1 MRDER
6 RSQVRSRKAD
16 SVMRVEWLS
25 SDERDGRWSR
35 EARTT
40 VERRERQ
47 GIGVSGERR
56 ERKDWSDGVLGR
68 AVRERIVE
76 EVVGESEGMDE
87 RESGSAG
94 GTRTSTKE
102 AGSETGVVR
111 RRMDE
116 SSGSGDTSWMGA
128 A

>member
-6 RSQVRSRKAD
+6 GSQVRSRKAD

-56 ERKDWSDGVLGR
+56 ERKDWSDGVLRR
-68 AVRERIVE
+68 AVRERSVE
-76 EVVGESEGMDE
+76 KLRGVSKGMDE
-87 RESGSAG
+87 REHGSGG

-111 RRMDE
+111 RRTD
-116 SSGSGDTSWMGA
+116 GSRRIRRHI
-128 A
+128 